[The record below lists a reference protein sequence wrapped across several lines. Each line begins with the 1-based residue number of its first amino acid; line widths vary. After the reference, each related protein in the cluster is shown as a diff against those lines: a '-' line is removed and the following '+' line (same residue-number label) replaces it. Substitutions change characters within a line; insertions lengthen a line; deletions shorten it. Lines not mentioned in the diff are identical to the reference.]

1 VLVLVLE
8 QTGLLDRDSARLPVD
23 GEELAQQCLREGSP
37 QVEDG
42 GKDPASPGLRRAPAP
57 GAQRGL
63 VMLAAGPERP
73 GPQGGA
79 VCRR

>member
-1 VLVLVLE
+1 MLVLVLV

-42 GKDPASPGLRRAPAP
+42 GKDPVGVAGLEAGACARGSARSGHAGGRAGTPRSA
-57 GAQRGL
+57 R
-63 VMLAAGPERP
+63 
-73 GPQGGA
+73 
-79 VCRR
+79 